1 MPFRSLEQGIA
12 AIQQGHTDEGA
23 RLLRIALKSE
33 VLQGSLRATAHLWL
47 AETHSDPQEKIRCYN
62 DALVADPDNEHAR
75 QRLAQLLAPEAS
87 ATVSTPAPA
96 DQEQDATASQH
107 NPNTPYRTVGIVD
120 GPNGPGT
127 GFFISRDGL
136 VATTRFVVGGA
147 ESITIELEPGRRLIG
162 DIVRSYPEID
172 LALIHTGLMV
182 NRLLTAV
189 NTPHLPEHTALTA
202 IAHNGQAMTGE
213 RRATRSIIKPE
224 WFPTT
229 IAQVADAGGS
239 PIFNSGSNLLVGMLT
254 RNTNRTSAY
263 VFGLHITVIYERIEA
278 YLQEI
283 NSGEKPAYCPS
294 CGHRTRAG
302 AAGGFYCESCGS
314 VLPGARQSDRFPVP
328 QMVSL
333 YGENT
338 HHPCPKCGSRAGFYN
353 SQCLR
358 CGHMLA
364 DSSR

>member
-12 AIQQGHTDEGA
+12 AIQQGHQDEGA

-33 VLQGSLRATAHLWL
+33 GLQGSLRATAYLWL
-47 AETHSDPQEKIRCYN
+47 AETRSDRQEKIKCYN
-62 DALVADPDNEHAR
+62 DALAADPENEHAR
-75 QRLAQLLAPEAS
+75 QRLAQLLAPEA
-87 ATVSTPAPA
+87 AAAPATPAPPEE
-96 DQEQDATASQH
+96 DQGGPAIQH
-107 NPNTPYRTVGIVD
+107 NPNAAYRTVGIID

-127 GFFISRDGL
+127 GFFVSRDGL
-136 VATTRFVVGGA
+136 IATTRFVVGGA

-162 DIVRSYPEID
+162 DVVRSYPEID
-172 LALIHTGLMV
+172 LTLIHTGLMT
-182 NRLLTAV
+182 NRLLTAI

-202 IAHNGQAMTGE
+202 IAHNGRAMSGE

-229 IAQVADAGGS
+229 IAQVADAGGC
-239 PIFNSGSNLLVGMLT
+239 PIFNSGNLLVGMLT
-254 RNTNRTSAY
+254 RNANRTSAY
-263 VFGLHITVIYERIEA
+263 VFGLHISAIYERIER

-302 AAGGFYCESCGS
+302 TAGGFYCESCGS
-314 VLPGARQSDRFPVP
+314 VLPAARHSHRFPVP

-333 YGENT
+333 YGENI
-338 HHPCPKCGSRAGFYN
+338 HSPCPQCGSRAGFYN

-358 CGHMLA
+358 CGHILA
-364 DSSR
+364 DGSR